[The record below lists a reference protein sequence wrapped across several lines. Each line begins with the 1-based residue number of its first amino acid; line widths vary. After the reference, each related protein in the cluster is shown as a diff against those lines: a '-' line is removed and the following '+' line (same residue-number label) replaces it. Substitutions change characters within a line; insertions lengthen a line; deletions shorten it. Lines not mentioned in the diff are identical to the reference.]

1 MPEENDA
8 VARLAPLIDEKAL
21 RYGLD
26 TPLPGVMISRVTHP
40 SQPLATVQ
48 HPVFSLV
55 AQGVK
60 EAMIGKDIIRYFPGQ
75 TLVAGVDLPVS
86 SRIIEATPDTPY
98 LSVSIAL
105 DPSIIVD
112 LLGEQP
118 VQSNADERLR
128 PFSVK
133 PFDPRIADPL
143 IRLLDLLDHP
153 EDIAALAR
161 PITREIIWRL
171 LQGPFGPLLR
181 ELACPEGQ
189 IARIGRAAR
198 WMRENY
204 AENLRIADLADRV
217 NMSVPSF
224 NRHFRA
230 VTTVSPLQ
238 FQKQIRL
245 HTARRRLL
253 ASEPV
258 AAVAYDVG
266 YESLSQFNRDYRN
279 LYGLAPSQDVV
290 ALRRGL
296 QTVARPEG
304 RHRGDDGAAAMI
316 CGQAQASN
324 PASTVTAAPVRN

>member
-8 VARLAPLIDEKAL
+8 VARLAPLLDEKAL
-21 RYGLD
+21 RYGLH
-26 TPLPGVMISRVTHP
+26 TPLPGVMISRFTHP

-48 HPVFSLV
+48 HPVFSVV

-60 EAMIGKDIIRYFPGQ
+60 EAMISKDIVRYFPGQ
-75 TLVAGVDLPVS
+75 ALVAGVDLPVT

-98 LSVSIAL
+98 LSISIAL
-105 DPSIIVD
+105 DPSLIVD
-112 LLGEQP
+112 LLGEQAM
-118 VQSNADERLR
+118 QFDQDELLR

-153 EDIAALAR
+153 EDVAALAQ
-161 PITREIIWRL
+161 PITREIVWRL
-171 LQGPFGPLLR
+171 LQGPFAPFLR
-181 ELACPEGQ
+181 QLAWPEGQ
-189 IARIGRAAR
+189 IARIGRATH

-217 NMSVPSF
+217 SMSVPSF

-245 HTARRRLL
+245 HMARRRLL

-290 ALRRGL
+290 ALRREL
-296 QTVARPEG
+296 QIVPRPES
-304 RHRGDDGAAAMI
+304 RHRGGADAAMTRRRT
-316 CGQAQASN
+316 QALN
-324 PASTVTAAPVRN
+324 PASTVMAAPVTN